1 MKIFKSGDLVIIQ
14 GKRIPGV
21 VINTNGSKVSVRTED
36 DRSLVNID
44 SDKVDLLKI
53 VKKFGEA
60 FT

>member
-1 MKIFKSGDLVIIQ
+1 MKIFRSGDLVIVE

-53 VKKFGEA
+53 VKKFREA